1 LFVTNSCVS
10 NNFPPSF
17 RLPGQSGK
25 SCRSRCRGL
34 SEDGPAAV
42 DPSTATIQYVRV
54 DNRGLDVL
62 VIILGHF
69 ARMRA
74 VVKQEKAAKPVEVGL
89 FATEAVMLG
98 AQDFY
103 QAIVE
108 PRSRLARE
116 QPQR

>member
-1 LFVTNSCVS
+1 MSNS
-10 NNFPPSF
+10 FPPSF

-25 SCRSRCRGL
+25 SCRSRCRGYF
-34 SEDGPAAV
+34 EDGPAAV
-42 DPSTATIQYVRV
+42 DPSTATIQYLRV

-62 VIILGHF
+62 VIILGQF

-74 VVKQEKAAKPVEVGL
+74 VVKQVKAAKPVEVGL

-98 AQDFY
+98 ARDFY